1 MIVVGSACHGRCR
14 CGLVP
19 ISSCDSRFSPWI
31 RAVPC
36 PVIWCPVPAAP
47 ADHWYSA
54 GLRCWS
60 GRRGDA
66 VVSAR
71 ADWIRFRSVFSDSV
85 RAARP
90 LARPP
95 ARPVIRVPAVLTQM
109 TAKLP
114 RRNVIATASRI
125 SNTYGEGNRERTTY
139 GRRTINCAAPSV
151 PDTDL
156 HACHAGSDGVPRIPI
171 IRIGR

>member
-1 MIVVGSACHGRCR
+1 MRRGRDRIRRLAALIDAAVACMGLFGVDGTIPSVVSCR
-14 CGLVP
+14 CSVLVL
-19 ISSCDSRFSPWI
+19 S
-31 RAVPC
+31 
-36 PVIWCPVPAAP
+36 

-171 IRIGR
+171 IRTGR

>member
-1 MIVVGSACHGRCR
+1 MVRHG
-14 CGLVP
+14 CGLVL
-19 ISSCDSRFSPWI
+19 ILSYVFRFGPWFGCSGWFVW
-31 RAVPC
+31 RWLMTEVC
-36 PVIWCPVPAAP
+36 SDC
-47 ADHWYSA
+47 WYSA
-54 GLRCWS
+54 GSRCWS

-95 ARPVIRVPAVLTQM
+95 ARPVIRVPAVLTRM

-139 GRRTINCAAPSV
+139 GRRTIDCAAPSV

-171 IRIGR
+171 IRTGR

>member
-1 MIVVGSACHGRCR
+1 MVGAG
-14 CGLVP
+14 V
-19 ISSCDSRFSPWI
+19 DWSRFRRVIPDSVHGFGRY
-31 RAVPC
+31 RA
-36 PVIWCPVPAAP
+36 W
-47 ADHWYSA
+47 
-54 GLRCWS
+54 WS
-60 GRRGDA
+60 GVRFPCCRLIAEILRFCGDA
-66 VVSAR
+66 VAGGRVRSGTR
-71 ADWIRFRSVFSDSV
+71 VDWIRFRLVFSDSV

-90 LARPP
+90 LARPL
-95 ARPVIRVPAVLTQM
+95 ACPVIRVPAVLTQM

-139 GRRTINCAAPSV
+139 GRRTIDCAAPSV

-171 IRIGR
+171 IRTGR